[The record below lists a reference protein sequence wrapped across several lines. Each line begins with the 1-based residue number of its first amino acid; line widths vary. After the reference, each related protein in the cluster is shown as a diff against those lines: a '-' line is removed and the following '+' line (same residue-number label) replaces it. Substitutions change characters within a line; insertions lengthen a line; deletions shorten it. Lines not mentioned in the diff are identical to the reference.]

1 MSGKQENTY
10 RSPLGRARNLGSA
23 RSGVQSWWMQR
34 VSAVILTA
42 LMLWLVMTATFY
54 MSTDHAVV
62 TDWLARPYNAVGMVL
77 FVVTMFYHAWL
88 GVREIAEDYIHNK
101 MLKVLSLIALQF
113 MCLAA
118 GAAGVFAVLK
128 IAFGG

>member
-1 MSGKQENTY
+1 MSGKQELKHQ
-10 RSPLGRARNLGSA
+10 SALSRAKHLGSA

-34 VSAVILTA
+34 VSAVVLVA
-42 LMLWLVMTATFY
+42 LMLWLVMTATFFF
-54 MSTDHAVV
+54 STSHAVV
-62 TDWLARPYNAVGMVL
+62 TDWLSRPYNAVGMIL

-101 MLKVLSLIALQF
+101 MIKVLSLIALQF
-113 MCLAA
+113 ICFAC